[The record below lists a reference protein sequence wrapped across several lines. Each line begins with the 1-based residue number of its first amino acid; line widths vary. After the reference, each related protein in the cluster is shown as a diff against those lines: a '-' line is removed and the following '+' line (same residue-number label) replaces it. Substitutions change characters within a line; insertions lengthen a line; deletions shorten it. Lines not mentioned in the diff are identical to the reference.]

1 MNMYKSKKQLEQEIF
16 ESIDKD
22 YISLSIVEDMQILS
36 KNQVRKLIE
45 KKQIKSMKF
54 KNKTFI
60 ERKGL
65 SDIIKNYN
73 KE

>member
-1 MNMYKSKKQLEQEIF
+1 MYKSKKQLEQEIF

>member
-1 MNMYKSKKQLEQEIF
+1 
-16 ESIDKD
+16 
-22 YISLSIVEDMQILS
+22 MQILS